1 MGGEGNITAFRLSTK
16 LKGADSNNKIMAC
29 AAAMR
34 AAADAF
40 PQYNITTYTPM
51 WTLADQFGI
60 MIPQTLQNVLIDLA
74 CMFLISLLLIPQPL
88 CAVAVILSITSV
100 HTGVL
105 GLMKWWDVNLDS
117 TSMIT
122 LAVSV
127 GFSVDFAA
135 HITYAYISASSDSR
149 EKIISPDE
157 CVALALSEIGWPLV
171 QGASA
176 TLLGVSVL
184 GTVNSF
190 VILTVFKTIT
200 LVILLGLIHA
210 LVFLP
215 LAMSF
220 VHHVLLLRY
229 LFKHLGRLFCFAAS
243 FMGLANSL
251 IFLIFGFGSIYGAP
265 MIEVKVGLLV
275 ANNEDLNPIMGYTT
289 SSSAVTIAL
298 DRIKQEHLLD
308 NVNITFVWYDTQC
321 NEAMAYG
328 TALKLLNVDKVDV
341 ILGPPCSSGAVVVG
355 IMCGYHNIPVIGWGS
370 TFYELRDRKRF
381 PTFARTI
388 ASTEDLGRAI
398 AETMDYFNWTEYAVI
413 YTDDNSRRECYYIK
427 QGLDKTL
434 LGVRYVT
441 INQYQLEIEGR
452 PTRQDMDNFL
462 DKAKNRARII
472 IACFDVDMDERD
484 FMIAALQ
491 KGMATD
497 EYVYILPDLQDRDG
511 YLLRYQDIDGD
522 NDGLDKEA
530 EQAYTKSLVIS
541 VDQMEG
547 EGFSDFKKEIP
558 KRMREW
564 PFYCTEQCDQA
575 NDSYGSVYSP
585 YLHDAMYLYALALN
599 KTLAVDPNGKRNGT
613 LIRDKCYSGEVLIAS
628 DGNRE
633 PIFDIRGFEGNGD
646 DTEWA
651 QIRTGLPDG
660 ETIILSNGTS
670 KADIWRGRKSGLPLS
685 LPICGYSGL
694 DCPRS
699 FLDLYLPYVIVGSC
713 IMVLLVVLS
722 TFGISYSAYSRY
734 VSNKLRNKLWQIHY
748 TSLQRISDGNT
759 VDSVHNSES
768 SINKSMSNRSNTSS
782 ILDSIRK
789 TLAFKKT
796 NNYEFYYYNGMPT
809 AAAKYHF
816 SIKDEKQ
823 MSTLRVMRDISN
835 DNLNKFVG
843 LCLDGPCHFALWK
856 YCTRG
861 SLKDVFTKDHLTLD
875 WFFRHSLISDIAS
888 GLEYLTGSSIKVH
901 GNLTSRTCMVNDRW
915 QVLLSDFGLQ
925 SIKSNDKQPPEK
937 LLWTAP
943 EILRLSQDM
952 RIGTQAGDIYSFGIV
967 SSEIITTK
975 KAFADRESEVNGAK
989 GIVNKVIKGGNHPF
1003 RPSLSHI
1010 TDDISPTMI
1019 HLIKECWAEKIEERP
1034 DIKTVRSVLKGMMRG
1049 RNANLMDHVLNM
1061 MEKYA
1066 ATLEQQVDE
1075 RTKQL
1080 AEEQKK
1086 SDILLYRILPRQV
1099 AEKLKSG
1106 QSVEPEAFENVTIF
1120 FSDVVSFT
1128 NIAARCTP
1136 LQVVNLL
1143 NDLYTLFDG
1152 IIEAHDV
1159 YKVETIGDG
1168 YLCVSGLPHRNGNMH
1183 AREIAEMSLGFMRS
1197 LESFRIPNLPNERIS
1212 LRIGVH
1218 TGPCVAGVVGM
1229 SMPRYCLFG
1238 DSVNTASRMES
1249 HGKPGQIHITAET
1262 NHFLTEVIGGYRT
1275 VPRGDVIIKGKGV
1288 LETYWLV
1295 ERSNHMTT
1303 LPDIGIDLP
1312 AISEG
1317 YSGPP
1322 EPESGGMYSTA
1333 KRQEGGN

>member
-1 MGGEGNITAFRLSTK
+1 
-16 LKGADSNNKIMAC
+16 
-29 AAAMR
+29 
-34 AAADAF
+34 
-40 PQYNITTYTPM
+40 
-51 WTLADQFGI
+51 
-60 MIPQTLQNVLIDLA
+60 
-74 CMFLISLLLIPQPL
+74 
-88 CAVAVILSITSV
+88 
-100 HTGVL
+100 
-105 GLMKWWDVNLDS
+105 
-117 TSMIT
+117 
-122 LAVSV
+122 
-127 GFSVDFAA
+127 
-135 HITYAYISASSDSR
+135 
-149 EKIISPDE
+149 
-157 CVALALSEIGWPLV
+157 
-171 QGASA
+171 
-176 TLLGVSVL
+176 
-184 GTVNSF
+184 
-190 VILTVFKTIT
+190 
-200 LVILLGLIHA
+200 
-210 LVFLP
+210 
-215 LAMSF
+215 
-220 VHHVLLLRY
+220 
-229 LFKHLGRLFCFAAS
+229 
-243 FMGLANSL
+243 
-251 IFLIFGFGSIYGAP
+251 

-298 DRIKQEHLLD
+298 DRIRQEHLLD

-328 TALKLLNVDKVDV
+328 KAIKLLNEDKVDV

-452 PTRQDMDNFL
+452 PTRQAMDNFL
-462 DKAKNRARII
+462 DKARNRARII

-530 EQAYTKSLVIS
+530 ELAYTKSLVIS

-547 EGFSDFKKEIP
+547 GGLTEFKEEIP

-564 PFYCTEQCDQA
+564 PFYCTQE
-575 NDSYGSVYSP
+575 
-585 YLHDAMYLYALALN
+585 
-599 KTLAVDPNGKRNGT
+599 
-613 LIRDKCYSGEVLIAS
+613 CYSGEVLIAS

-713 IMVLLVVLS
+713 IMLLLVVLS

-856 YCTRG
+856 Y
-861 SLKDVFTKDHLTLD
+861 
-875 WFFRHSLISDIAS
+875 
-888 GLEYLTGSSIKVH
+888 
-901 GNLTSRTCMVNDRW
+901 
-915 QVLLSDFGLQ
+915 
-925 SIKSNDKQPPEK
+925 
-937 LLWTAP
+937 
-943 EILRLSQDM
+943 
-952 RIGTQAGDIYSFGIV
+952 
-967 SSEIITTK
+967 
-975 KAFADRESEVNGAK
+975 
-989 GIVNKVIKGGNHPF
+989 
-1003 RPSLSHI
+1003 
-1010 TDDISPTMI
+1010 
-1019 HLIKECWAEKIEERP
+1019 
-1034 DIKTVRSVLKGMMRG
+1034 
-1049 RNANLMDHVLNM
+1049 
-1061 MEKYA
+1061 
-1066 ATLEQQVDE
+1066 
-1075 RTKQL
+1075 
-1080 AEEQKK
+1080 
-1086 SDILLYRILPRQV
+1086 
-1099 AEKLKSG
+1099 
-1106 QSVEPEAFENVTIF
+1106 
-1120 FSDVVSFT
+1120 
-1128 NIAARCTP
+1128 
-1136 LQVVNLL
+1136 
-1143 NDLYTLFDG
+1143 
-1152 IIEAHDV
+1152 
-1159 YKVETIGDG
+1159 
-1168 YLCVSGLPHRNGNMH
+1168 
-1183 AREIAEMSLGFMRS
+1183 
-1197 LESFRIPNLPNERIS
+1197 
-1212 LRIGVH
+1212 
-1218 TGPCVAGVVGM
+1218 
-1229 SMPRYCLFG
+1229 
-1238 DSVNTASRMES
+1238 
-1249 HGKPGQIHITAET
+1249 
-1262 NHFLTEVIGGYRT
+1262 
-1275 VPRGDVIIKGKGV
+1275 
-1288 LETYWLV
+1288 
-1295 ERSNHMTT
+1295 
-1303 LPDIGIDLP
+1303 
-1312 AISEG
+1312 
-1317 YSGPP
+1317 
-1322 EPESGGMYSTA
+1322 
-1333 KRQEGGN
+1333 